1 MIIFWIIK
9 EGTTAFRPSVANR
22 LDRNTSG
29 IVLCGITTAGLQTIS
44 RMLRKRELEKYYLC
58 IVQGT
63 MREDRKIKGWLIK
76 DEKKNTVT
84 LSRRP
89 AEGAS
94 PVETWYQVLDT
105 SPEATLLKVRLIT
118 GKSHQIRAHLAS
130 EGHPVLGDYKYGS
143 RAENDCLK
151 RKTGIN
157 YQLLHSYELKMTGSD
172 AHAASRML
180 HVIDP
185 PPAPFRQAME
195 FYGLSLNERR
205 R

>member
-1 MIIFWIIK
+1 
-9 EGTTAFRPSVANR
+9 
-22 LDRNTSG
+22 
-29 IVLCGITTAGLQTIS
+29 
-44 RMLRKRELEKYYLC
+44 
-58 IVQGT
+58 

-84 LSRRP
+84 LSRCP

-130 EGHPVLGDYKYGS
+130 EGHPVLGDYKYGR
-143 RAENDCLK
+143 RAENDRLK

-157 YQLLHSYELKMTGSD
+157 HQLLHSYELKMTGSD